1 MIEVKNLNAGYRRIQ
16 VLANVSLQINQGQ
29 IISILGANGAAKSTL
44 VKTISGLVR
53 PASGK
58 ILFYG
63 KDITRLP
70 PHQIVAAGISQCPEG
85 RRIFGQMSV
94 LENLMVGASHPE
106 AKKDRTRTLE
116 KVMDIFPRLRER
128 TKQRAGSLSGGE
140 QQMLAVGRAL
150 MAKPQLLLLDEPSW
164 GLAPLL
170 VSELFNVIKQ
180 LNQEGLTVVIIEQN
194 IQQAL
199 KISHY
204 GFVLENGRLTLEGT
218 GNELLTNSETRKA
231 YLGM

>member
-1 MIEVKNLNAGYRRIQ
+1 MLEVKNLNAGYGRVQ

-29 IISILGANGAAKSTL
+29 IISILGANGAGKSTL
-44 VKTISGLVR
+44 IKSISGLVR

-58 ILFYG
+58 ILFHG
-63 KDITRLP
+63 KDITHLP
-70 PHQIVAAGISQCPEG
+70 PHQIVAVGISQCPEG

-94 LENLMVGASHPE
+94 LENLLVGASHSE
-106 AKKDRTRTLE
+106 VKKDRSQTLKE
-116 KVMDIFPRLRER
+116 VMDIFPRLRER
-128 TKQRAGSLSGGE
+128 TNQKAGSLSGGE

-170 VSELFNVIKQ
+170 VSELFNVIRQ
-180 LNQEGLTVVIIEQN
+180 LNQKGLTVVLIEQN

-199 KISHY
+199 KISHH
-204 GFVLENGRLTLEGT
+204 GFVLENGRLVLEGT
-218 GNELLTNSETRKA
+218 GDELLTNSETRKA

>member
-1 MIEVKNLNAGYRRIQ
+1 
-16 VLANVSLQINQGQ
+16 
-29 IISILGANGAAKSTL
+29 
-44 VKTISGLVR
+44 
-53 PASGK
+53 
-58 ILFYG
+58 
-63 KDITRLP
+63 
-70 PHQIVAAGISQCPEG
+70 
-85 RRIFGQMSV
+85 MSV